1 MTSILEVEQLD
12 TLSSN
17 ASSTLTIGGDNT
29 STINLGASGKSI
41 VIPSGATLTNNGT
54 ANFGKILQVVGTT
67 IQSDQSGAAGSE
79 VMISNY
85 VAQITPSSTSSK
97 IWVMFSG
104 PAQVADSNSAA
115 YNVFFKL
122 KINTGSAA
130 TTGSTDYQQVRFGAY
145 NYNSTAGPVEA
156 HGCLVFNYLH
166 SPSTTSA
173 VHFGISVNNY
183 DGAPTWRVGI
193 GSYKSHWILMEVAG

>member
-1 MTSILEVEQLD
+1 MSTLEVNKITPSTGTSITLGDSGD
-12 TLSSN
+12 TF
-17 ASSTLTIGGDNT
+17 T
-29 STINLGASGKSI
+29 
-41 VIPSGATLTNNGT
+41 IPSGVTLTNNGT
-54 ANFGKILQVVGTT
+54 ANFGKILQVVGATMD
-67 IQSDQSGAAGSE
+67 SDQSGTAGTE
-79 VMISNY
+79 VMITNY
-85 VAQITPSSTSSK
+85 IAQITPSSASSK

-115 YNVFFKL
+115 YNCFFKL
-122 KINTGSAA
+122 RINTGSAA

-173 VHFGISVNNY
+173 VHFGISVGNY
-183 DGAPTWRVGI
+183 DGNPTFRLGI

>member
-1 MTSILEVEQLD
+1 MSELKVNKISPRSGTTVTLGDSGD
-12 TLSSN
+12 TF
-17 ASSTLTIGGDNT
+17 T
-29 STINLGASGKSI
+29 
-41 VIPSGATLTNNGT
+41 IPSGATLTNNGT
-54 ANFGKILQVVGTT
+54 ATGFGKILQVVGTT
-67 IQSDQSGAAGSE
+67 ITSDQSGAAGSE

-145 NYNSTAGPVEA
+145 NYLSTAGPVEA

-173 VHFGISVNNY
+173 VHFGISVGNY
-183 DGAPTWRVGI
+183 DGNPTWRVGI
-193 GSYKSHWILMEVAG
+193 GSYKAHFILMEVQG